1 MVQLGDV
8 VLLTHLGS
16 GKTQRVQLV
25 TAAEAAG
32 ALGGVLQV
40 SPDSPVG
47 SRLQGGRVGDTI
59 TVTLKQDVLYRIE
72 QIEPNTDR

>member
-1 MVQLGDV
+1 M
-8 VLLTHLGS
+8 LLTHIPS

-32 ALGGVLQV
+32 AQGAVVQV

-47 SRLQGGRVGDTI
+47 SKLQGGRVGDTI
-59 TVTLKQDVLYRIE
+59 TVTLRRDVLYRID
-72 QIEPNTDR
+72 QIEPHIDC